1 MRKSKEN
8 KEGNLDSNRR
18 KSESSQK
25 SRRRKLESKRV
36 KQVSEFLDDG
46 RNIINNTTQQ
56 WNMKDE
62 KSGQV
67 LKD

>member
-25 SRRRKLESKRV
+25 SRRRKLESKRD